1 MKAFVKQRGIKIKM
15 CFNFLGGSTK
25 QQLKQEKQKKFRVLD
40 TVDNLQEH
48 LARFN
53 DLFYDLEPF
62 LTKKQNKKYDYIF
75 KRFSDGLD
83 LIEDLM
89 SHF

>member
-1 MKAFVKQRGIKIKM
+1 
-15 CFNFLGGSTK
+15 
-25 QQLKQEKQKKFRVLD
+25 
-40 TVDNLQEH
+40 

>member
-1 MKAFVKQRGIKIKM
+1 M
-15 CFNFLGGSTK
+15 CFKFFRGFNKTTIKARETKNFW
-25 QQLKQEKQKKFRVLD
+25 VLD

-48 LARFN
+48 LAQFN

-83 LIEDLM
+83 LIEKIM
-89 SHF
+89 GHF

>member
-1 MKAFVKQRGIKIKM
+1 
-15 CFNFLGGSTK
+15 
-25 QQLKQEKQKKFRVLD
+25 
-40 TVDNLQEH
+40 VDNLQEH